1 MYKEI
6 ALSFASFFLSVP
18 LLLFPLPFPFPA
30 LLLLLLPLLRAMRPS
45 NAVVFHQTLLKNGLV
60 KHDFS
65 KRCKNNG
72 LVKMRF
78 TKPLFL

>member
-45 NAVVFHQTLLKNGLV
+45 NAVVFHQTL
-60 KHDFS
+60 
-65 KRCKNNG
+65 
-72 LVKMRF
+72 
-78 TKPLFL
+78 